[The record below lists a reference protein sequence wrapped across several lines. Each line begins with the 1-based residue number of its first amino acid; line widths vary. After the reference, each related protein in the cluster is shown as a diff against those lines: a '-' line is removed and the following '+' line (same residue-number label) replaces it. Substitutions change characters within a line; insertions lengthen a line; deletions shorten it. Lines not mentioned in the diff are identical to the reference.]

1 MAIQNIDNN
10 LRTRSIGKLRLGV
23 IKPGTSYPM
32 DVDYF
37 VTKDAPEVEAV
48 YGKEP
53 KEIEVFFAAPT
64 IDESVPYFYK
74 WWSGG
79 SKDKDGNLIG
89 GKIQCSGD
97 GVTADHHMKRDPVTR
112 VVPTRPCLGE
122 KCPDWN
128 AANGNPQCRPQMTIK
143 VWIPRV
149 SLLGYYEIDTKSI
162 MNINNILGVL
172 KPLAD
177 RARQMN
183 GGHEDLRGIPFSM
196 TRVPVKLDT
205 YDAKGK
211 AIKTTHWPISIRPLE
226 PTLFAAQ
233 FGKELAHRAR
243 SYTLA
248 SIADPQQSLA
258 GDVSAEP
265 QAQVE
270 YVPET
275 QTGPAAGIELVAE
288 DAELAPMFTELTTLL
303 KKTNNAKLRLLT
315 ARKFEASENP
325 KESLKNYLQ
334 EQILS
339 LRPKKET
346 STPATTQQAGPTPNA
361 DGLI

>member
-1 MAIQNIDNN
+1 MAIKNIDDNV
-10 LRTRSIGKLRLGV
+10 RTRCIGKLRLGI
-23 IKPGTSYPM
+23 IKPGSNFPM

-64 IDESVPYFYK
+64 IDQAVPYFYK

-79 SKDKDGNLIG
+79 AKDKDGNLIG

-112 VVPTRPCLGE
+112 VVPKRQCLGE
-122 KCPDWN
+122 QCPDWN
-128 AANGNPQCRPQMTIK
+128 SANGNPQCRPQMTIK

-172 KPLAD
+172 KPLAE
-177 RARQMN
+177 RARQMS
-183 GGHEDLRGIPFSM
+183 GVEDLRGIPFSM
-196 TRVPVKLDT
+196 SRVPVKIDT

-211 AIKTTHWPISIRPLE
+211 QIKTTHWPISIRPLE

-233 FGKELAHRAR
+233 YGKELEHRAR

-248 SIADPQQSLA
+248 AVADTA
-258 GDVSAEP
+258 GAITSDVVEP
-265 QAQVE
+265 QGQIE
-270 YVPET
+270 HVPEASK
-275 QTGPAAGIELVAE
+275 GPAAGIEAVAE
-288 DAELAPMFTELTTLL
+288 DQELAPMFVELTTLL

-315 ARKFEASENP
+315 ARKFEGTPNP
-325 KESLKNYLQ
+325 KESLKQYLQ
-334 EQILS
+334 EQIITLKPRQEVS
-339 LRPKKET
+339 
-346 STPATTQQAGPTPNA
+346 SPATTPQAGPTPNA